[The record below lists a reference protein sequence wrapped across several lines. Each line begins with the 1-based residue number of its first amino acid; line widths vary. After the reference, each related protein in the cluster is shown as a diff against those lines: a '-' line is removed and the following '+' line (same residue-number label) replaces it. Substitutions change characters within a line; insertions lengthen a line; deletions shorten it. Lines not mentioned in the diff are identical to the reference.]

1 MLVKILTNLDLDD
14 VGSVVSVAV
23 LQVLEYSPD
32 ADEDGDADHG
42 KSKGGVL
49 GLSAKDLGDDYAEDG
64 ETRNPG
70 PDRDEPKD
78 SGKENSEPNAL
89 RKLEQ
94 SQVEVHE
101 ASRPGFRRKSPGARV
116 ASRGSVRWII
126 QAGIAYGKRGAVR
139 CLDSPS

>member
-14 VGSVVSVAV
+14 VGSVVSIAV
-23 LQVLEYSPD
+23 LQVLEYSSD

-49 GLSAKDLGDDYAEDG
+49 GLSAKDPGDDYAEDG

-70 PDRDEPKD
+70 PNRNQPQQ
-78 SGKENSEPNAL
+78 SGKENTEPNAL

-94 SQVEVHE
+94 SEVEVHE

-126 QAGIAYGKRGAVR
+126 QSGTAYGKRGAEGGA
-139 CLDSPS
+139 